1 MRCTVAGI
9 LFAGWILSGC
19 APATEPGSL
28 TREEEANL
36 MEEVAQ
42 TIGDYTEALNSHDPD
57 SILSFYRQDPSFLY
71 LGCTD
76 ILSGWGTFESR
87 VRPYYTANT
96 DVTFQ
101 QDILNLQ
108 ILSPTAATVA
118 LRGGSSEAPNLFW
131 TMALQKGVGGRWLIT
146 QEHESWPGC
155 PVPRGPHMGT
165 TGEPGEGTTSP
176 ESGRQ
181 GN

>member
-1 MRCTVAGI
+1 
-9 LFAGWILSGC
+9 
-19 APATEPGSL
+19 
-28 TREEEANL
+28 

-42 TIGDYTEALNSHDPD
+42 TMGDYTEALNSHDPD
-57 SILSFYRQDPSFLY
+57 RILSFYRQDPSFLY

-87 VRPYYTANT
+87 VRPYYTVNT

-101 QDILNLQ
+101 QQ
-108 ILSPTAATVA
+108 IINIQVLGPTTATVA

-131 TMALQKGVGGRWLIT
+131 TMALQKGEGGRWLIT

-155 PVPRGPHMGT
+155 RVPRGPHMGT
-165 TGEPGEGTTSP
+165 GGDPSQEMMEAGPGT
-176 ESGRQ
+176 Q
-181 GN
+181 GS